1 MQLTLNWDTPLTWFC
16 LLALVVLLA
25 VQGWLIGRNTSLPRM
40 RKGVRFG
47 LNLLLWLV
55 LLGYILQP
63 RWPIAKPATQVLLVG
78 DDVPTSFARRL
89 QDSLGIPERLTS
101 RTLSGTYDSVTIVGN
116 QFPST
121 VLARLSSSALRHIPY
136 PTPDELIRLHW
147 NGVLRQGELQ
157 RVTGLVNVSTPQ
169 RLRLRYG
176 NLTLD
181 SLNLT
186 AGTHSFALQ
195 FPAFLRG
202 KNQVELMLGNK
213 TLDTLR
219 FFSRPI
225 APLTIH
231 FLLSSPD
238 IESKTLAN
246 WLGRQGHR
254 VTVAATLSKD
264 LSSSVSINQATTA
277 RAQTPDLLI
286 TEPANAGN
294 AQIRKAVAD
303 GRAVLFINLTSPD
316 IDSRTINQAVGS
328 RWQARRVTN
337 APLVPVSNGL
347 TALPYRFTD
356 NLNQFSV
363 TGFPVF
369 VQQTAGRVQPG
380 RVGISLLSETFPLAL
395 SGDSTTYA
403 RLWTAVLARLS
414 RTETNEIQVDAPLI
428 QGLDQ
433 LITINNP
440 TRKATTLRVGTDTL
454 RLTVSPLNQLSA
466 AGRGLF
472 PAAGWQPVQ
481 DTLALYVEA
490 NQPARPLI
498 SRALLDR
505 FLLAHQ
511 QFSPAATA
519 SIPGPAAQLPD
530 WAWFALILLCFTA
543 LWLEPKLG

>member
-1 MQLTLNWDTPLTWFC
+1 MQLTLDWATPITWLS

-25 VQGWLIGRNTSLPRM
+25 VQGWFIGRNTTLSRL
-40 RKGVRFG
+40 RKGVRLG

-55 LLGYILQP
+55 LLGYVLQP

-89 QDSLGIPERLTS
+89 QDSLGISERLTS
-101 RTLSGTYDSVTIVGN
+101 RTLSSTYDSVTIVGT

-121 VLARLSSSALRHIPY
+121 QLARLSSSALRHIPY
-136 PTPDELIRLHW
+136 FVPDELVRLHW
-147 NGVLRQGELQ
+147 NGVRRQGELQ
-157 RVTGLVNVSTPQ
+157 RVTGLVSVSTPQ

-176 NLTLD
+176 NVTLD
-181 SLNLT
+181 SVNLT
-186 AGTHSFALQ
+186 AGMHPFALQ

-202 KNQVELMLGNK
+202 KNQVELWLGNK

-225 APLTIH
+225 EPMTIH
-231 FLLSSPD
+231 FLLNSPD

-246 WLGRQGHR
+246 WLGRQGHT
-254 VTVAATLSKD
+254 VTVSATLSKD
-264 LSSSVSINQATTA
+264 LGSSVSINQSTTA
-277 RAQTPDLLI
+277 RAKTPDLLI
-286 TEPANAGN
+286 TEPANAGDS
-294 AQIRKAVAD
+294 QIRKAIAD
-303 GRAVLFINLTSPD
+303 GRAVLFINLANPD
-316 IDSRTINQAVGS
+316 VDSRTINQAVGS
-328 RWQARRVTN
+328 RWQARRVAT

-347 TALPYRFTD
+347 TALPYRFAD

-380 RVGISLLSETFPLAL
+380 RVGVSLLSETFPLAL

-403 RLWTAVLARLS
+403 RLWTAILARLS
-414 RTETNEIQVDAPLI
+414 RTGTNDVQVDAPLI

-433 LITINNP
+433 TITINNP
-440 TRKATTLRVGTDTL
+440 TQKVTSLRVGGDTL
-454 RLTVSPLNQLSA
+454 RLTSSPLNQLSA
-466 AGRGLF
+466 SGRGRF
-472 PAAGWQPVQ
+472 PEAGWQPAQ

-490 NQPARPLI
+490 NQPAKPLV

-511 QFSPAATA
+511 QFGPSATASTPSPAAQ
-519 SIPGPAAQLPD
+519 IPD

>member
-1 MQLTLNWDTPLTWFC
+1 MQLTLDWASPLTWLS
-16 LLALVVLLA
+16 LLALVVLLV
-25 VQGWLIGRNTSLPRM
+25 VQGWLIGRNTALSPM
-40 RKGVRFG
+40 RKGVRLG

-55 LLGYILQP
+55 LLGYVLQP
-63 RWPIAKPATQVLLVG
+63 RWPIAKPATQVLLAG

-89 QDSLGIPERLTS
+89 QDSLGIPERMTS
-101 RTLSGTYDSVTIVGN
+101 RTLSGMYDSVTIVGA
-116 QFPST
+116 QFPPS

-136 PTPDELIRLHW
+136 PAPDELLQIHW

-157 RVTGLVNVSTPQ
+157 HVTGLVKASTPQ

-176 NLTLD
+176 NITLD

-186 AGTHSFALQ
+186 AGTHPFALQ

-202 KNQVELMLGNK
+202 KNQVELGLGDK
-213 TLDTLR
+213 LLDTLH

-225 APLTIH
+225 EPLTIH
-231 FLLSSPD
+231 FLLNSPD

-246 WLGRQGHR
+246 WLGRQGHT
-254 VTVAATLSKD
+254 VTVSATLSKN
-264 LSSSVSINQATTA
+264 LGSNVSINQSTTA
-277 RAQTPDLLI
+277 RAKTPDLLI
-286 TEPANAGN
+286 TEPANAGD

-303 GRAVLFINLTSPD
+303 GRAVLFINLTNPD
-316 IDSRTINQAVGS
+316 VDSRTINQAVGS

-337 APLVPVSNGL
+337 APLVPVSNSL
-347 TALPYRFTD
+347 TALPYRFAD

-363 TGFPVF
+363 TDFPVF

-380 RVGISLLSETFPLAL
+380 RVGVSLLSETFPLAL

-414 RTETNEIQVDAPLI
+414 RAGTNGVQVDAPLI

-433 LITINNP
+433 SITINDP
-440 TRKATTLRVGTDTL
+440 TRKARSLRVGTDTL
-454 RLTVSPLNQLSA
+454 RLTVSPLNPLSA
-466 AGRGLF
+466 SGRGLF
-472 PAAGWQPVQ
+472 PTAGWQPVQ
-481 DTLALYVEA
+481 DTMALYVETS
-490 NQPARPLI
+490 QPARPLV

-511 QFSPAATA
+511 QFAPSATTSA
-519 SIPGPAAQLPD
+519 PGPAAQIPD